1 MDLDNS
7 FRRKFLGWVGEC
19 RPGQGIWSRSERS
32 GEAGQG
38 GGSLISTFVFFL
50 AAVAGV

>member
-1 MDLDNS
+1 MDLGNS
-7 FRRKFLGWVGEC
+7 FRGTFLGWGGEC
-19 RPGQGIWSRSERS
+19 RPGQGIWDRTERS

-38 GGSLISTFVFFL
+38 EGSLISTFVFFL